1 MVSGPV
7 RSEITRVQPNIHLI
21 TRGEISR
28 AGFKSS
34 DKTTFGW
41 RGAERVPACHWH
53 YKTLF
58 QRRPRRPQ
66 DRVFSVIVRRHLTIV
81 MERRCVA
88 VFRQSFGLS
97 FALFLFSST
106 GISLWKW
113 QTQCLRLVPWPL
125 LQLHFWPPPVVYLHF
140 VRTSQLCVVS
150 HPDPVCFLVVAVG
163 VGMICFETPQKWKQV
178 NLAFLFEEI
187 RFNAHVNSI
196 SVTCSFFLPVTC
208 HLFILILVLLLVV
221 LLRPFLGQL
230 WLFCLSLD
238 RHLYSTCDDGRTKG
252 L

>member
-7 RSEITRVQPNIHLI
+7 SSEITRVQPNIHLI

-81 MERRCVA
+81 MEWRC
-88 VFRQSFGLS
+88 VFRQSFCLLFRS
-97 FALFLFSST
+97 FFSS
-106 GISLWKW
+106 
-113 QTQCLRLVPWPL
+113 L
-125 LQLHFWPPPVVYLHF
+125 LQWFHSENDRLNVCVLCLGRFSSCTSDLHCSLPA
-140 VRTSQLCVVS
+140 LCQDFS
-150 HPDPVCFLVVAVG
+150 AMHGPTRIP
-163 VGMICFETPQKWKQV
+163 
-178 NLAFLFEEI
+178 
-187 RFNAHVNSI
+187 
-196 SVTCSFFLPVTC
+196 SVF
-208 HLFILILVLLLVV
+208 
-221 LLRPFLGQL
+221 
-230 WLFCLSLD
+230 
-238 RHLYSTCDDGRTKG
+238 
-252 L
+252 

>member
-97 FALFLFSST
+97 FALFFHLSYSDFTLRMTDSVSASCVLAASPVALLTYCSLPALCQDFSAMRGVPPGSRLFSSCSCWCWHDLFWNASEMKT
-106 GISLWKW
+106 SRPCLFVWGNPL
-113 QTQCLRLVPWPL
+113 QCSRKFYLSHIFFLSSRHL
-125 LQLHFWPPPVVYLHF
+125 PPSYSSSSTCCSASSFSRSTV
-140 VRTSQLCVVS
+140 T
-150 HPDPVCFLVVAVG
+150 
-163 VGMICFETPQKWKQV
+163 
-178 NLAFLFEEI
+178 FLFI
-187 RFNAHVNSI
+187 PR
-196 SVTCSFFLPVTC
+196 
-208 HLFILILVLLLVV
+208 
-221 LLRPFLGQL
+221 
-230 WLFCLSLD
+230 
-238 RHLYSTCDDGRTKG
+238 
-252 L
+252 